1 MKSRLSLYIYS
12 MKKLSLRL
20 FLCLAVACLCS
31 CAGSKNGDSAE
42 SEAVTVGAAECPQ
55 GESLYGSGLAGSYQ
69 TALMLSQRDIAKQ
82 MDSLANSSPDRNAGM
97 NVEQREMMEASLAV
111 QQQFLSRLENPEN
124 VRVDS
129 SVENAGKF
137 TVTSCMA
144 KANAAIPFKKKY
156 AAFGDSLENLVKGL
170 DGLEK
175 PVEKNSA
182 YKDVK
187 NVYIRMMALRR
198 ILVSLGT
205 PVDGAADSLFARV
218 NREHNA
224 LLLSNSFFYKK
235 QALPSDTPD
244 SDKIQ
249 MLVFSRI
256 SRDYRVQ
263 QTECKVGVK
272 LLIDVF
278 PVVCETANVGVACSA
293 DIHLEGETCQG
304 EQAFELNSKVTAIG
318 AGSEQEVMELLGQEV
333 SGGNWFDEWRNDL
346 NKWSLK

>member
-1 MKSRLSLYIYS
+1 MSHRLSLYIYS
-12 MKKLSLRL
+12 MKTSLFRLSLC
-20 FLCLAVACLCS
+20 FAVACLCS

-42 SEAVTVGAAECPQ
+42 PEAPAIGATECPQ

-82 MDSLANSSPDRNAGM
+82 IDSLAKSGVDKNAGM
-97 NVEQREMMEASLAV
+97 NIEQREMVDASFAV
-111 QQQFLSRLENPEN
+111 QLQFLSRLENPEN

-137 TVTSCMA
+137 TVKSCMA

-156 AAFGDSLENLVKGL
+156 ATFGDSLEKLVKVL

-175 PVEKNSA
+175 PLEKNNA

-187 NVYIRMMALRR
+187 NVYVRMIALRR
-198 ILVSLGT
+198 ILSSLGT
-205 PVDGAADSLFARV
+205 TVDGAADSVFARV
-218 NREHNA
+218 NRENNA
-224 LLLSNSFFYKK
+224 MIGSYSFFYKK
-235 QALPSDTPD
+235 QARPSDTPD

-256 SRDYRVQ
+256 ARDYKVRQVG
-263 QTECKVGVK
+263 CGVGVN
-272 LLIDVF
+272 LVLDIF
-278 PVVCETANVGVACSA
+278 PLACEAANVGTVCSA
-293 DIHLEGETCQG
+293 DIHLKGETCQG
-304 EQAFELNSKVTAIG
+304 EQAFELNSKVTAMG
-318 AGSEQEVMELLGQEV
+318 AGSEQEVMESLGQEV
-333 SGGNWFDEWRNDL
+333 SGGNWFEEWRKDL

>member
-1 MKSRLSLYIYS
+1 MISRLSLYIYS

-42 SEAVTVGAAECPQ
+42 SEAVTVGATECPQ

-249 MLVFSRI
+249 MQVFSRI

-272 LLIDVF
+272 LLIDVC

-293 DIHLEGETCQG
+293 DIHLKGETCQG

-318 AGSEQEVMELLGQEV
+318 AGSEQEVMESLGQEV